1 MYEYQYIVWISGEF
15 GYEYA
20 VSVNTSCG
28 YALSVDTRQI
38 EVYTEANYHMETYEE
53 AAASD
58 GNAVR
63 SQRKLNINLE
73 EQRDVNADVGI

>member
-1 MYEYQYIVWISGEF
+1 MP
-15 GYEYA
+15 
-20 VSVNTSCG
+20 
-28 YALSVDTRQI
+28 LSVDTRQI